1 MENRKFLCIKNT
13 QVGNRLYKAGEDTI
27 NGLTYNTLTSDQQ
40 QGFKPFPD
48 YLSRMEKERD
58 SQYKVDVSNNPSTNS
73 WDDLAGR

>member
-1 MENRKFLCIKNT
+1 MENKKFLCIKNT
-13 QVGNRLYKAGEDTI
+13 QVGSRLYKAGEDTI

-48 YLSRMEKERD
+48 YLSRMEKERG
-58 SQYKVDVSNNPSTNS
+58 SQYKVDVSNNPFVNS